1 MNKRKF
7 IRIAAYVLL
16 ALTGLSAWDQ
26 YPDGWRHYL
35 GLTFFFIASIRV
47 FMVLFPGKKRTK
59 TKDK

>member
-7 IRIAAYVLL
+7 IRIAAYVFL

-35 GLTFFFIASIRV
+35 GMFIFFLSSVRV
-47 FMVLFPGKKRTK
+47 FMIISSNKRKK
-59 TKDK
+59 D

>member
-7 IRIAAYVLL
+7 IRIAAYVFL

-35 GLTFFFIASIRV
+35 G
-47 FMVLFPGKKRTK
+47 MVLFFISSVRIFMIISSNKRK
-59 TKDK
+59 ND